1 MRRALLTLS
10 LVVSAGC
17 VPEAQLSPDV
27 LIRLQRD
34 ARVEIY
40 DRENDLAIAR
50 GRADDVLVRK
60 EQVRRQLD
68 ELEGFT
74 KQVKARLAKNENG
87 AEQAAAYGRTL
98 AAKRAFLIVQL
109 RQLDAALDAA
119 EAQAAAARARL
130 EQTRQRQLVITGR
143 AVQASL
149 DRFDKAV
156 ELSDKRVRDA
166 ERREADARLEAERAF
181 SNWKASEAEY
191 AKSTGDYDTGI
202 WID

>member
-1 MRRALLTLS
+1 MTRRLALACALTA
-10 LVVSAGC
+10 AGC
-17 VPEAQLSPDV
+17 VPQAQLSPDV
-27 LIRLQRD
+27 VVRLQRD

-50 GRADDVLVRK
+50 GRADDVRVRQ

-87 AEQAAAYGRTL
+87 AEQAASFGRTL
-98 AAKRAFLIVQL
+98 AAKRAFLLVQL
-109 RQLDAALDAA
+109 RQLDAQLAAA
-119 EAQAAAARARL
+119 EAQSGVAYARL

-143 AVQASL
+143 ALQSSL
-149 DRFDKAV
+149 ERFDQSV
-156 ELSDKRVRDA
+156 EAADERVRDA

-181 SNWKASEAEY
+181 GNWKAAEDEY
-191 AKSTGDYDTGI
+191 ARSTGDYDTGI